1 MFLKDRHGNYAI
13 DSELR
18 VERVRS
24 KRQVCDLLGISPST
38 LTRLE
43 ASGEFPPRTQISERR
58 YGWRD
63 SRLQVQ
69 IRRAFIISGG
79 QPLSTAELVRRCY
92 PRSAQTGKLKRSHC
106 VNVRRAAALVAVRV
120 RYGRG
125 HGPPI
130 LWKASPSQP
139 PACRQVVGSQT

>member
-1 MFLKDRHGNYAI
+1 METMQI
-13 DSELR
+13 DSEVR

-63 SRLQVQ
+63 SAIAQ
-69 IRRAFIISGG
+69 FIHAR
-79 QPLSTAELVRRCY
+79 ST
-92 PRSAQTGKLKRSHC
+92 
-106 VNVRRAAALVAVRV
+106 
-120 RYGRG
+120 
-125 HGPPI
+125 
-130 LWKASPSQP
+130 
-139 PACRQVVGSQT
+139 